1 MDMIRIIS
9 SMMMNIIM
17 IKNIIYLEIFISIII
32 IMTIIMKE
40 DLFVIKRNVFHI

>member
-1 MDMIRIIS
+1 MNIIRIIS

-17 IKNIIYLEIFISIII
+17 IKNIIYLEIFIFIII